1 MSRGILELNEITGQ
15 IIAAALKVHTV
26 IGPGLLESVYQT
38 CVHHELQKRGFQSQ
52 TEVPL
57 PVIYEGLRVDSK
69 FRLDLIVENRVI
81 VEFKCVD
88 ALLPIHKA
96 QLLTYLRLANLPLED
111 GIDWSVFSGLD
122 FDAMAKR
129 RRTRGRRPKL
139 TEC

>member
-88 ALLPIHKA
+88 APLPIHKA
-96 QLLTYLRLANLPLED
+96 QLLTYLRLANLPLGLLLNFNVVHMKD
-111 GIDWSVFSGLD
+111 GI
-122 FDAMAKR
+122 KR
-129 RRTRGRRPKL
+129 ILNNRYQHSIGAGQS
-139 TEC
+139 